1 MPVVLILGGT
11 SDMAIAIAKKFA
23 SSGYHVQLAARKPDQ
38 LQPLQTDI
46 QIRYNTP
53 CSLHTFDALD
63 YSSHKSFFASLNP
76 RPDVTICVFGYLGDA
91 MKARTDWSEAE
102 KILESNYT
110 GAVSI
115 LDKVANEYSNQK
127 KGTIVGISSVA
138 GERGRQSNY
147 HYGSAKA
154 GFTAYLSGLR
164 NRLFHDGVHVV
175 TVQPGFTY
183 TRMTEDMK
191 LPKPLTGHPA
201 DVASAVYAAVHKKK
215 NVIYV
220 KWMWRWIML
229 IIRSIPESIFK
240 KMKM

>member
-1 MPVVLILGGT
+1 
-11 SDMAIAIAKKFA
+11 
-23 SSGYHVQLAARKPDQ
+23 LAARKPEQ
-38 LQPLQTDI
+38 LKPLQSDL
-46 QIRYNTP
+46 QIRYRVVCT
-53 CSLHTFDALD
+53 LHAFDALD
-63 YSSHKSFFASLNP
+63 FTSHKAFFNSLEP
-76 RPDVTICVFGYLGDA
+76 KPDVSICVFGYLGEA
-91 MKARTDWSEAE
+91 TKARMDWKEAE
-102 KILESNYT
+102 RIIHSNYT

-115 LDKVANEYSNQK
+115 LDIIADHLSRQK
-127 KGTIVGISSVA
+127 QGTIVGISSVA

-183 TRMTEDMK
+183 TRMTENLQ
-191 LPKPLTGHPA
+191 LPKLITGYPAEVA
-201 DVASAVYAAVHKKK
+201 DVVYKAVEKKN

-220 KWMWRWIML
+220 KWMWKWIMF
-229 IIRSIPESIFK
+229 IIRSIPETVFK